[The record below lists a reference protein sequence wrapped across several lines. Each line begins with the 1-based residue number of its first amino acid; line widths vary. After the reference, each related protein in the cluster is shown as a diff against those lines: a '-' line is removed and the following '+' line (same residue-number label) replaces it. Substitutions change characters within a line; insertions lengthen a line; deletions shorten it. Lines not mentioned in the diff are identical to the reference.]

1 MILSFLTSISDLVSS
16 VIGMVINLFS
26 MLFIMLTAVPKALS
40 YVVGAVGYMPAYCGS
55 IILLSITIAVTISI
69 INHWGN

>member
-1 MILSFLTSISDLVSS
+1 MILTFLISISDLISS
-16 VIGMVINLFS
+16 IIGMVINIFS
-26 MLFIMLTAVPKALS
+26 MLFLMLTALPKALA
-40 YVVGAVGYMPAYCGS
+40 YIVGAVGYMPAYCGS